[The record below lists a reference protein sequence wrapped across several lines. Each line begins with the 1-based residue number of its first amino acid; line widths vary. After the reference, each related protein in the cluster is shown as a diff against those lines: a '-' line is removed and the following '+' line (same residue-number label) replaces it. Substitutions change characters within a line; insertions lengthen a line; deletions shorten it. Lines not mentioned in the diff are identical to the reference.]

1 MANVIR
7 IIPNKGVLFC
17 VNDYIREAIGAKKG
31 QDPLRHVAAGAAA
44 GLVTTLTT

>member
-17 VNDYIREAIGAKKG
+17 VNDYLREALGAEKG
-31 QDPLRHVAAGAAA
+31 KNPLRHVVAGASA